1 MQHIWSYFT
10 NSLLIFVYYNNKLKY
25 KETLW
30 NQKKIIVSIVV
41 CLVIAIIAVFVVP
54 SSSSY
59 LSEVTVSG
67 EKKKGY
73 SFYKVSSIS
82 NKFKD
87 VDFIDHLPDGIQK
100 YDESNT
106 RYGSP
111 SYTVVIK
118 NDAYRFYR
126 LSSDS
131 DVLVTKSNKSNQS
144 QIKEYARMNKNNYK
158 KLASST
164 YYTDYDQLDY
174 WN

>member
-1 MQHIWSYFT
+1 MKS
-10 NSLLIFVYYNNKLKY
+10 
-25 KETLW
+25 
-30 NQKKIIVSIVV
+30 KKIIVSIVV
-41 CLVIAIIAVFVVP
+41 CLVIAVIAVFVVP
-54 SSSSY
+54 NSSSY

-82 NKFKD
+82 NKLKD

-131 DVLVTKSNKSNQS
+131 DVLVTKSNKSKQS
-144 QIKEYARMNKNNYK
+144 QIKEYARMDKNNYK